1 MTIQKNQ
8 TIYSVDTGKVE
19 TVDIYDDPIE
29 FLNSLT
35 LDEIIETSHKLV
47 QGDK

>member
-29 FLNSLT
+29 YLNSLKN
-35 LDEIIETSHKLV
+35 ETNK
-47 QGDK
+47 QIKKGDK

>member
-19 TVDIYDDPIE
+19 TVDIYDDSIE
-29 FLNSLT
+29 FLNSLKN
-35 LDEIIETSHKLV
+35 ETNK
-47 QGDK
+47 QIKKGDK